1 MGDLLE
7 SPRVAFPFLN
17 IFLRHVTRMTRDRD
31 LYDLIFLFLT
41 FTSFL
46 IFDVCD
52 MF

>member
-1 MGDLLE
+1 MGDLVG

-17 IFLRHVTRMTRDRD
+17 KFLRHVTRMTRERD
-31 LYDLIFLFLT
+31 LYDIVFLFLT